1 MENLMKTD
9 GTLELIA
16 RALAT
21 PEERGDSPDR
31 RLRAIAFRGSHHDL
45 RAARDR

>member
-1 MENLMKTD
+1 LENLMKTD

-31 RLRAIAFRGSHHDL
+31 PEGIGGLGP
-45 RAARDR
+45 